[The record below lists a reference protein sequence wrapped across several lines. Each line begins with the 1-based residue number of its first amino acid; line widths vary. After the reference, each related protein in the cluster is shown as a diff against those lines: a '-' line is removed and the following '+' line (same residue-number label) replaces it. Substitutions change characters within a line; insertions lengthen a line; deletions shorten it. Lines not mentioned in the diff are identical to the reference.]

1 MEDAAVV
8 RSLVVRLGLVGC
20 LLVLAPGATRGAPPP
35 GLAEVVRGLGAPGA
49 LWGRLLIEEESPD
62 GPWTPLAG
70 VEVRIFP
77 FVPQLAADLEE
88 IRRRARDS
96 GPGYDTAVARFRER
110 LEAHAADLKAHAAPE
125 RPLVR
130 EQVTGATGLFLFEAV
145 PAGEW
150 LVVALR
156 LTEYTALAARAPRE
170 SRRAPSPGRDSTF
183 LPRPQAAAREAEI
196 WLQRVRVPADE
207 RVRLWLTDRG
217 RFMVGPLR

>member
-1 MEDAAVV
+1 M
-8 RSLVVRLGLVGC
+8 
-20 LLVLAPGATRGAPPP
+20 
-35 GLAEVVRGLGAPGA
+35 
-49 LWGRLLIEEESPD
+49 LWGRLLIDEESPE

-77 FVPQLAADLEE
+77 FVPQLRADLEE
-88 IRRRARDS
+88 IRRHARDS
-96 GPGYDTAVARFRER
+96 GPAYDTAVARLRER
-110 LEAHAADLKAHAAPE
+110 LDAHAADLKAVSGAPE

-130 EQVTGATGLFLFEAV
+130 QQVTNAAGLFVFDAV

-156 LTEYTALAARAPRE
+156 LTEYTTAARAPRE
-170 SRRAPSPGRDSTF
+170 SRRAVPSERDSTF
-183 LPRPQAAAREAEI
+183 LPRTRAAAREAEV
-196 WLQRVRVPADE
+196 WVERVRVPADA